1 MDIVVGLIL
10 LAFSSAVVVIDKQI
24 QREVENEN
32 ERIHTERAIESE
44 FESRGRGEA
53 SRSNKRSI
61 YIEH

>member
-10 LAFSSAVVVIDKQI
+10 LAFSSAVVVIDKRI

-32 ERIHTERAIESE
+32 ERIHTERAVERE
-44 FESRGRGEA
+44 LESRGRGEA
-53 SRSNKRSI
+53 SRPHERSI